1 LWESLAIYER
11 YWEILMLQLLVRIV
25 TIVCGAGIISSSDFF
40 FSENNTWKYKLQY
53 TASLA

>member
-1 LWESLAIYER
+1 
-11 YWEILMLQLLVRIV
+11 MLQLLVRIV